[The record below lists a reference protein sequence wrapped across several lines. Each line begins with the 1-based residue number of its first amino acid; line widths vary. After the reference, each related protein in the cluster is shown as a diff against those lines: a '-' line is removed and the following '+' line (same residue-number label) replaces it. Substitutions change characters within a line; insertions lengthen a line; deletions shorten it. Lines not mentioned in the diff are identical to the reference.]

1 MTTDVVVPGDL
12 SADGAAAVVMWL
24 YDDGDAVGEGS
35 VIAELV
41 VEKVDV
47 DLPAPASGTLRLLVP
62 HEAEVTQGTR
72 IALIETP

>member
-1 MTTDVVVPGDL
+1 LTTEVVVPGDL
-12 SADGAAAVVMWL
+12 CADGAAAVVMWL
-24 YDDGDAVGEGS
+24 YEDGDVVGEGS

-62 HEAEVTQGTR
+62 HEAEVAQGAR
-72 IALIETP
+72 IALIET

>member
-1 MTTDVVVPGDL
+1 MTTEVVVPADL

-24 YDDGDAVGEGS
+24 YEDGDLVGEGS

-47 DLPAPASGTLRLLVP
+47 DLPAPTSGTLRLLVP
-62 HEAEVTQGTR
+62 HEAEVSQGTR
-72 IALIETP
+72 IALIETQ